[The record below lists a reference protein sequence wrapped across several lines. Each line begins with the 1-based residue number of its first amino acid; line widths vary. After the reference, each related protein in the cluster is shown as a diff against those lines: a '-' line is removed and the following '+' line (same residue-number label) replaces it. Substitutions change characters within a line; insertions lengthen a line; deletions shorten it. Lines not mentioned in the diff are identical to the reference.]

1 MTKEFKF
8 KRNPEWAREILN
20 CFPENEA
27 YKSFV
32 EELESKD
39 SSKIDSA
46 MDKLKDYVEEDQL
59 YILNPSL
66 GEECKV
72 GNAMIVYSMILS
84 FMEENLG
91 KDNSQ
96 YLYVFTSNT
105 RFIELV
111 NKYILDI
118 RTISN
123 ENGEFSLMSNF
134 LVSIYSLSF
143 MKSGSGYLYNLFKVE
158 EWINSHKSTN
168 IISNGG
174 FCDQEKSFSL
184 TIPEYREVE
193 IKTGEF
199 LYVTRNSSNNYISII
214 GGKNGLFDNQ
224 IRHYLNKEGIFYC
237 EYNDNKRKTSTR
249 FELDEGKFSSDSKY
263 IELLPG
269 DPVTQVD
276 CETGEEIAS
285 GVEGYD
291 EEFLLNKVIVRIYDL
306 SLGEE

>member
-1 MTKEFKF
+1 MAKEIKF

-39 SSKIDSA
+39 SSRIDSA
-46 MDKLKDYVEEDQL
+46 MDKLKNYVEEDQL
-59 YILNPSL
+59 YILNLSL
-66 GEECKV
+66 GKECKV

-96 YLYVFTSNT
+96 YLFVYTSNT
-105 RFIELV
+105 RLIDLV

-123 ENGEFSLMSNF
+123 GNGEFSLMTRF
-134 LVSIYSLSF
+134 LVSIFPLSI
-143 MKSGSGYLYNLFKVE
+143 MKEGSRYLYGLFNVE

-168 IISNGG
+168 ISSHGG
-174 FCDQEKSFSL
+174 FCSQEESFSL

-199 LYVTRNSSNNYISII
+199 LYVTKNSSNNYISII

-237 EYNDNKRKTSTR
+237 EYSDNKKKTSIR

-269 DPVTQVD
+269 DPITQID
-276 CETGEEIAS
+276 CETGKEIAS

-291 EEFLLNKVIVRIYDL
+291 EESLLNKVIVRIYDL
-306 SLGEE
+306 SLEEE

>member
-1 MTKEFKF
+1 MAEERNF

-39 SSKIDSA
+39 SSRIDSA
-46 MDKLKDYVEEDQL
+46 MNKLKNYVEEDQL

-66 GEECKV
+66 GKECKV

-96 YLYVFTSNT
+96 YLFVYTSNT
-105 RFIELV
+105 RLIELV

-118 RTISN
+118 RTMSN
-123 ENGEFSLMSNF
+123 GNGEFSLMTRF
-134 LVSIYSLSF
+134 LVSIFPLSII
-143 MKSGSGYLYNLFKVE
+143 KEGSGYLYNFFEVE

-168 IISNGG
+168 ISSHGG
-174 FCDQEKSFSL
+174 FCSQEESFSL
-184 TIPEYREVE
+184 TIPSYCEIE

-199 LYVTRNSSNNYISII
+199 LFVTKNYSNNHISII
-214 GGKNGLFDNQ
+214 GSKNGLFDNQ

-237 EYNDNKRKTSTR
+237 EYNDNKRKTSAK
-249 FELDEGKFSSDSKY
+249 FELEEGKFSGDSKY

-269 DPVTQVD
+269 DPVIQID
-276 CETGEEIAS
+276 CETGEEITS

-291 EEFLLNKVIVRIYDL
+291 EESLLNKVIVRIYDTKL
-306 SLGEE
+306 EEE